1 MSAVVVDLPL
11 TKGSLFEIQIALTD
25 DWNNPQDLTGYG
37 IRGAVKNRYS
47 DEAPLITFAPQ
58 IINATGGIVKIIILP
73 SFSKDLPVTEAV
85 YDIEKYLISDDENV
99 EKILV
104 GKFIINPE
112 VTT

>member
-25 DWNNPQDLTGYG
+25 DFNNPQDLTGYG

-47 DEAPLITFAPQ
+47 DETTLITFAPQ
-58 IINATGGIVKIIILP
+58 IINATGGIVKNIILP
-73 SFSKDLPVTEAV
+73 SFSEDLPVTEAV
-85 YDIEKYLISDDENV
+85 YDIEKYSLTDAEQV
-99 EKILV
+99 EKILM
-104 GKFIINPE
+104 GKFIIDPE